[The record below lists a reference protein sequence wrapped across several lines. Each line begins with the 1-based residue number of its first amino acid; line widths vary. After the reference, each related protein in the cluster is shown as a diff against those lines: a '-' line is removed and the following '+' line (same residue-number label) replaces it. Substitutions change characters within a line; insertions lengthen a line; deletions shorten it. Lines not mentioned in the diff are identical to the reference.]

1 MEKGVLGAIEA
12 QQRWRKGLS
21 ARAGGST
28 RMVAAQ
34 GVCCEFWSWVGGFDG
49 GFYGF
54 WFWVFRWV
62 LMWVVRGFGSELGGF

>member
-21 ARAGGST
+21 AQAGGGA